1 LTRTITTTAGS
12 ETITTTRT
20 SVVVTTPT
28 PPTGYRDDTSGGAA
42 KFIPDS
48 VPKVAAIVPSDEG
61 GGGLSGGAIGGIIAG
76 VVILLIVVIAAAF
89 LIIRRLKKVEN
100 IIESKKG
107 SSNGKRSRT
116 QSKTQMEHYGRQL
129 HSDMDDMS
137 VDPLMMAPST
147 TTHGGPN
154 NNHSASA
161 TPQPGGVAHDPTRA
175 RADSTGITPSPNM
188 MFNFTD
194 DRSRHASPD
203 SHNGGNG
210 NGGGYF
216 DLPQH
221 ATHQHQQQQQ
231 QQPMQAA
238 RIRGSTDSSGTQHRA
253 GYAYTHW
260 RQQSNASELS
270 ADGSDNGFNAN
281 VNSPLVAG
289 DGRVPELDGSGAFV
303 ELPSGGP
310 SPSPGYTPGV
320 GGAAGGVRSRSGSNT
335 SVGGG
340 VRGHARR
347 RSDGVAGQGQGQGQ
361 WQGGP
366 GGTPPPPPGTGL
378 GLTPLDE
385 AAEAE
390 MHGYYGRSDQQM
402 GQTAAGLGEVPW
414 DVSGGFHPQEPYQGK
429 GG

>member
-1 LTRTITTTAGS
+1 
-12 ETITTTRT
+12 
-20 SVVVTTPT
+20 VVVTTPT
-28 PPTGYRDDTSGGAA
+28 PPKGYQDITNGGAAA

-48 VPKVAAIVPSDEG
+48 VPKVAATVPSNVG
-61 GGGLSGGAIGGIIAG
+61 GGGLSGGAIGGIIGG
-76 VVILLIVVIAAAF
+76 VVILLVVVVAAAF

-107 SSNGKRSRT
+107 SSNGKKSRT
-116 QSKTQMEHYGRQL
+116 PSKAQMEHYGRQL

-147 TTHGGPN
+147 TTHGGHN
-154 NNHSASA
+154 NNHHNNNNHNTSA
-161 TPQPGGVAHDPTRA
+161 TPQPGGPHDPTRA
-175 RADSTGITPSPNM
+175 RADSTGVTPSPNM

-203 SHNGGNG
+203 SHAGGG
-210 NGGGYF
+210 GGGGGGYF
-216 DLPQH
+216 DLPQR
-221 ATHQHQQQQQ
+221 AAHQQH

-281 VNSPLVAG
+281 VNSPLVNG
-289 DGRVPELDGSGAFV
+289 GNGGGGGGGGGGGVPELHGSGGFV

-310 SPSPGYTPGV
+310 APSPGYVPGV
-320 GGAAGGVRSRSGSNT
+320 GGAGGVRSRSGSNT

-340 VRGHARR
+340 GGGVRGHSRR
-347 RSDGVAGQGQGQGQ
+347 RSDGVAAQGQGQGQ

-402 GQTAAGLGEVPW
+402 GQTGAGLGEVPW
-414 DVSGGFHPQEPYQGK
+414 DLSGGFHPQEPHQGR
-429 GG
+429 GI